1 MYKNTISYFNIFTS
15 SQTTFEIDSNFPKY
29 INLSLTV
36 KNRRL
41 MIIGEKNAFE
51 FYLAGYSLSKK
62 A

>member
-1 MYKNTISYFNIFTS
+1 MYKNTISYFNIITS

-51 FYLAGYSLSKK
+51 FYLAGYSLFKK